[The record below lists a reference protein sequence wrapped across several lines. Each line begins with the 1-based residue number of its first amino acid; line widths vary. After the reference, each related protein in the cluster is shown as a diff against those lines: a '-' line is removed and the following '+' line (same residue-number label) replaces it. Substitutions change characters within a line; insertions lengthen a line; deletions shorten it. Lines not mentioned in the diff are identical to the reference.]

1 MNDKLEL
8 ISNYD
13 YSIKETDP
21 ELTEI
26 LDNFLSKQVFKESIL
41 TDKERLIV
49 TLACLVT
56 NQSIELYENIVK
68 IALDIGVSP
77 IEIKEM
83 LYQSL
88 AYIGLSKTYEFV
100 KRTNEIFTEYG
111 INLPLESQSTIEYDN
126 RLEEGYNL
134 QVRNFGKEFIDNSI
148 NNCPEGQKH
157 IWDFISSYAFGDF
170 YTRNGLDDNL
180 RELISFTF
188 ILSLRGCENQLR
200 IHTKGNLEI
209 GNSKEK
215 LVSVITV
222 LVPYLGFPRVHN
234 ALAILNEVCQEKKNK

>member
-1 MNDKLEL
+1 MNKKLEL

-13 YSIKETDP
+13 FELKETDP

-41 TDKERLIV
+41 SDKERLIV
-49 TLACLVT
+49 TLACLVS
-56 NQSIELYENIVK
+56 NQSVNLYEKMIK
-68 IALDIGVSP
+68 IALDIGVTP
-77 IEIKEM
+77 VEIKEI

-88 AYIGLSKTYEFV
+88 AYIGLSKTYDFI
-100 KRTNEIFTEYG
+100 KKTNEIFNTLG
-111 INLPLESQSTIEYDN
+111 IYLPLDNQSTISYEN
-126 RLEEGYNL
+126 RLEEGYNI
-134 QVRNFGKEFIDNSI
+134 QVRNFGKDFIDNNI
-148 NNCPEGQKH
+148 ENCPDGQKH

-170 YTRNGLDDNL
+170 YSRNGLDDSL

-188 ILSLRGCENQLR
+188 IMSLRGCENQLR
-200 IHTKGNLEI
+200 IHAKGNLEI

-234 ALAILNEVCQEKKNK
+234 ALAILNEVCEEKK

>member
-1 MNDKLEL
+1 MNKKLEL

-13 YSIKETDP
+13 PSLEETDP

-49 TLACLVT
+49 TLACLVS
-56 NQSIELYENIVK
+56 NQSLNLYENIVK
-68 IALDIGVSP
+68 VALDIGVTP
-77 IEIKEM
+77 VEIKEI

-88 AYIGLSKTYEFV
+88 AYIGLSKTYDFI
-100 KRTNEIFTEYG
+100 KKTNEIFNDCG
-111 INLPLESQSTIEYDN
+111 IYLPLDKQSTIDYDD
-126 RLEEGYNL
+126 RLVEGYNI

-148 NNCPEGQKH
+148 QNCLEGQKH

-170 YTRNGLDDNL
+170 YSRNGLDDNL

-188 ILSLRGCENQLR
+188 IISLRGCENQLR

-209 GNSKEK
+209 GNTKEK
-215 LVSVITV
+215 LISVITV
-222 LVPYLGFPRVHN
+222 LVPYIGFPRVHN
-234 ALAILNEVCQEKKNK
+234 ALAILNEVCG